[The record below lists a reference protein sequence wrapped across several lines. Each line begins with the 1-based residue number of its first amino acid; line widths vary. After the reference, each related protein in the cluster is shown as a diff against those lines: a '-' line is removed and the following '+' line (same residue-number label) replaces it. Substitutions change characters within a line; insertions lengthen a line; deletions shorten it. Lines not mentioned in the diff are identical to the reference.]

1 MSGQFT
7 DYIPVRM
14 EPERGRGFHGEVQMG
29 KKWMIIL
36 IVLTA
41 GIVVAVGALGIG
53 KNKKKTQ
60 MKKFKNL

>member
-1 MSGQFT
+1 MKKEHECQFGF
-7 DYIPVRM
+7 RS
-14 EPERGRGFHGEVQMG
+14 EPESGKRLHREVQMG

-53 KNKKKTQ
+53 KNKKRHK
-60 MKKFKNL
+60 